1 MTARDK
7 MRLKWI
13 GGTFVVSVLFSGGDM
28 LWVGL
33 ILMGFSVGG
42 ICEGYIRDNVPEE
55 KKV

>member
-55 KKV
+55 KV